1 MGSIYLAETH
11 SPLELEKPQFKTGC
25 STRSVEERLKD
36 RDLKNIGARLIR
48 EWSIPEGMSVKKCEK
63 LCLQKLRVTQ
73 TPLQSIDTETFT
85 GNPNDIER
93 ILDTIVSDFIGR
105 VDPTKYIGTKICR
118 TGEVVEFRDPYW
130 VVEYACGKRVEF
142 TEEEVLESRVLVR
155 RSTRQNNLNR
165 K

>member
-1 MGSIYLAETH
+1 M
-11 SPLELEKPQFKTGC
+11 
-25 STRSVEERLKD
+25 
-36 RDLKNIGARLIR
+36 
-48 EWSIPEGMSVKKCEK
+48 
-63 LCLQKLRVTQ
+63 CLQKLRVTQ

-130 VVEYACGKRVEF
+130 VEF